1 MITMANSSRVK
12 KYRELREGIKEEAG
26 INREVIPEVEETV
39 EKDDFLSFVNK
50 NIKSEKPDII
60 IEDTL
65 TEAKTFEQLSKE
77 SNAEIDKAL
86 KSAKSN
92 VGKEEHYNTRLDIL
106 NKIRNPEKEVIKI
119 DKMENM
125 STEQFAKGYFIK
137 DVEDEKEEIEEIPLK
152 DKKKMTLME
161 RLASISPK
169 EDVEKIEKVLYTEET
184 KPKVEEKEVI
194 VQPVAVEIPEVEK
207 AEDVESLGIET
218 PEETNRDEKVVNILN
233 YAIIALV
240 VIFVVICILIMY
252 QIFF

>member
-1 MITMANSSRVK
+1 MTNSSRVK
-12 KYRELREGIKEEAG
+12 KYKDLREGIKEEAG
-26 INREVIPEVEETV
+26 INREVVSDIQETSVE
-39 EKDDFLSFVNK
+39 DDEFLSFVNK
-50 NIKSEKPDII
+50 KNTDADKKIEL
-60 IEDTL
+60 EDTI

-77 SNAEIDKAL
+77 SNAELDKAL
-86 KSAKSN
+86 KSAKTN

-125 STEQFAKGYFIK
+125 RTEQFAKGYFIK
-137 DVEDEKEEIEEIPLK
+137 EELEEKDEVEEKPQIK

-169 EDVEKIEKVLYTEET
+169 EDVEKAEKAMQGEKEEAEVIPQPMQVET
-184 KPKVEEKEVI
+184 PVVEEKIEEKI
-194 VQPVAVEIPEVEK
+194 VNEETTVVEK
-207 AEDVESLGIET
+207 
-218 PEETNRDEKVVNILN
+218 NRDEKIVTILN

-240 VIFVVICILIMY
+240 VVFVVVCIMIIY